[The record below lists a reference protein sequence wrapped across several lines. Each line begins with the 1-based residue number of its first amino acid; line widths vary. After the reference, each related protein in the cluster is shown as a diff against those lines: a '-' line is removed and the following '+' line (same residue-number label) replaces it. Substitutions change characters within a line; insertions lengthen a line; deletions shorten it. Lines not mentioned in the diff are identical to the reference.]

1 MSSVRSFLCL
11 LILLSPFED
20 RLCFGVALL
29 GLLLLVLLL
38 VLILL
43 ILLLIL
49 LLLFCVLNDSLHEL
63 VQHQCIIFILMS
75 PCAIWNGVGP
85 GGIIICC

>member
-1 MSSVRSFLCL
+1 MSSVRSFLC
-11 LILLSPFED
+11 SASFCPHSKTVS
-20 RLCFGVALL
+20 LCFGVALL
-29 GLLLLVLLL
+29 GLLLLVL
-38 VLILL
+38 
-43 ILLLIL
+43 LLLIL